1 MALSTLGAETAVYV
15 GDTDKDRD
23 DAMGAGCEFVGVS
36 YGFED
41 LGLVRVRRFEDLGEG
56 AAGHVSQLAAMLAER
71 MQK

>member
-41 LGLVRVRRFEDLGEG
+41 LGEG